1 MRESNTSTFIYVPAY
16 FFECQP
22 LIQYSIIV
30 EAINRESPLYDL
42 SGLLFFFFFFFL
54 IKDET

>member
-42 SGLLFFFFFFFL
+42 SGLLFFFFNF
-54 IKDET
+54 D